1 MDSSCYRVSPRVLGA
16 LGVAPPAPSQGMT
29 VFSVREESALRR
41 NFLAGAKGFAA
52 AAPAEGGGIAMYSP
66 AFYAACTVGGVL
78 SCGLTHTLVTP
89 LDVVKCNMQARQL
102 WFASSRLQLSRATPG
117 ACLPASPR

>member
-1 MDSSCYRVSPRVLGA
+1 MDASCYRVSPRVLGA
-16 LGVAPPAPSQGMT
+16 LGAAPPAPPQT
-29 VFSVREESALRR
+29 VFSVREESAMRK
-41 NFLAGAKGFAA
+41 NFLAGTGFAA
-52 AAPAEGGGIAMYSP
+52 SAPAEGGGIAMYSP